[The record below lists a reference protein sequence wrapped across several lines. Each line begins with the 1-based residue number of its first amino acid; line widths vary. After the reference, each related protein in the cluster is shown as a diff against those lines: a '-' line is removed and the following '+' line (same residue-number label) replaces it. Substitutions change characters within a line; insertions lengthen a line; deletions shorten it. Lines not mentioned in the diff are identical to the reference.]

1 MLTTFL
7 AAVVVLG
14 PVIIFH
20 EFGHFLV
27 AKLAGIYVKT
37 FSVGFGPKLLKFR
50 LGETQYALS
59 VVPLGGYVKMAG
71 DSVADEV
78 EPAPETATAGTDA
91 TPGPAAAG
99 EAGSPAR
106 RRAGEEYL
114 HGGGGEIS
122 DASIPEHRYFRNK
135 SIVTRLAVVTAG
147 PVANFVLAVVV
158 MSAVLYHEGMRVT
171 PTTTLGD
178 IAADSA
184 EYADGL
190 RNDDVVTAV
199 AGQPV
204 TNALELV
211 EAVAK
216 QSSDPFPMQ
225 LRRAGRDT
233 TVTLSGVRREHGEIV
248 FPAVLPRMDARI
260 GLVKKDGP
268 AWKAGLRTGDRI
280 VEIDGH
286 PVRYYDELADLINP
300 AIGKELKVVW
310 ERNDVRQSATVVP
323 ESERVLV
330 PGSVTETREIG
341 RIQIEPY
348 QLVLPVSVGMAAKEG
363 VGRCWGFVHDTA
375 VFLGALVEGKGNRDA
390 LGGPIRIAQAAGSAA
405 RWSSSVLLY
414 FMAFFSVNLFL
425 LNLLPIPVLDGG
437 HVLFLLIE
445 AVRGRA
451 LSPLTQE
458 RLLKVGV
465 SALIVLMGYVVFNDL
480 WRVLAR

>member
-1 MLTTFL
+1 MMTTVL
-7 AAVVVLG
+7 AAVLVLG

-20 EFGHFLV
+20 ELGHFLV
-27 AKLAGIYVKT
+27 AKLSGIYVKT
-37 FSVGFGPKLLKFR
+37 FSVGFGPKLLKLR

-71 DSVADEV
+71 DSVADEIV
-78 EPAPETATAGTDA
+78 PAPD
-91 TPGPAAAG
+91 AAAAAADSTPAG
-99 EAGSPAR
+99 AAETEAGR

-114 HGGGGEIS
+114 HGSDGEIPDS
-122 DASIPEHRYFRNK
+122 SIPENRYFRNK
-135 SIVTRLAVVTAG
+135 SILTRLAVVTAG
-147 PVANFVLAVVV
+147 PVANFVLAVLV

-178 IAADSA
+178 IAADSP
-184 EYADGL
+184 EYAAGL

-199 AGQPV
+199 AGKPV

-211 EAVAK
+211 EAIQK
-216 QSSDPFPMQ
+216 QGSDPFPVQM
-225 LRRAGRDT
+225 RRAGRDT
-233 TVTLSGVRREHGEIV
+233 TVTLSGVRREHGEIA
-248 FPAVLPRMDARI
+248 FPALSPRMDARI

-280 VEIDGH
+280 VGIDGH

-300 AIGKELKVVW
+300 AIGKELKVSW
-310 ERNDVRQSATVVP
+310 ERNAEPMTATVVP
-323 ESERVLV
+323 EAERVLV
-330 PGSVTETREIG
+330 AGSVTETREIG

-375 VFLGALVEGKGNRDA
+375 LFLGKLVEGKGNRDA
-390 LGGPIRIAQAAGSAA
+390 LGGPIRIAQAAGSAW

-437 HVLFLLIE
+437 HVLFLVIE

-458 RLLKVGV
+458 RLLKIGV